1 MEAAVDLFAFQPIP
15 CPHLGFKI
23 AHGRFFR
30 KSDRKH
36 IQRWRCLDCRK
47 TFSEATD
54 APEFGQ
60 NKRHLN
66 RPIEEDLCSGV
77 SQRRISLL
85 KKISRTTVAR
95 KLKFLGLQARF
106 RQIRYLTKFVQTPV
120 VEAQFDEMETHEH
133 TKMKPL
139 SIALMVE
146 KGSRKILGFSVS
158 SMPAKG
164 LLAKKSVKK
173 YGWRKDDRAQGM
185 ANLLNQV
192 EHLLDLNATLTSDQN
207 PKYPGWLEP
216 TSYIHKTIKGQR
228 GAITG
233 QGELKKI
240 AFDPIFSLNHTCAM
254 IRANVNR
261 LFRKTWCTTK
271 KAEALVDH
279 LWLYMDFHNQ
289 VLTKN

>member
-1 MEAAVDLFAFQPIP
+1 MQAAIDIFTFQPHD
-15 CPHLGFKI
+15 CPHVGLKT
-23 AHGRFFR
+23 AHGQFFR
-30 KSDRKH
+30 KSDRKRVL
-36 IQRWRCLDCRK
+36 RWRCKDCRK
-47 TFSEATD
+47 TFSEATEQ
-54 APEFGQ
+54 PEFGQ
-60 NKRHLN
+60 NKRQMN
-66 RPIEEDLCSGV
+66 RPIKEDLCSGV

-95 KLKFLGLQARF
+95 KLKFLGIQARF
-106 RQIRYLTKFVQTPV
+106 RQIRYMTKYAQNPV
-120 VEAQFDEMETHEH
+120 IEAQFDEMETHEH

-164 LLAKKSVKK
+164 LLAKKAVKK
-173 YGWRKDDRAQGM
+173 YGLRFDGRARGMKD
-185 ANLLNQV
+185 LLSQV
-192 EHLLDLNATLTSDQN
+192 EPFLAPNAVLTSDQN
-207 PKYPGWLEP
+207 PKYPGWLYP
-216 TSYIHKTIKGQR
+216 STYVHKTIKGQR

-271 KAEALVDH
+271 KPEALTDH

-289 VLTKN
+289 ILTKN

>member
-1 MEAAVDLFAFQPIP
+1 MQPATDLFAIEPSP
-15 CPHLGFKI
+15 CPHFGLRTP
-23 AHGRFFR
+23 HGRYFR

-36 IQRWRCLDCRK
+36 VLRWRCLDCRK
-47 TFSEATD
+47 TFSEANQL
-54 APEFGQ
+54 PEFGQ

-95 KLKFLGLQARF
+95 KLKFLGIQARF
-106 RQIRYLTKFVQTPV
+106 RQARYCAKFVEKPV
-120 VEAQFDEMETHEH
+120 VDAQFDEMETHEH

-164 LLAKKSVKK
+164 LLAKKAMKK
-173 YGWRKDDRAQGM
+173 YGFRRDDRALGM
-185 ANLLNQV
+185 KNLLKQV
-192 EHLLDLNATLTSDQN
+192 EPLLHPDAELTSDQN
-207 PKYPGWLEP
+207 PRYPGWLEP
-216 TSYIHKTIKGQR
+216 TTYIHKTIKGQR

-271 KAEALVDH
+271 KADALTDH
-279 LWLYMDFHNQ
+279 LWLYVDFHNQ